1 MYDFQLWRPLVFI
14 GFMATLLSSHELTL
28 HLLFFVQMK
37 RTPYNPLE
45 PLTFCGRLLLLSGD
59 GSTQALS
66 VSVVFQCEAV

>member
-45 PLTFCGRLLLLSGD
+45 PLTFCGRLLLSGD

-66 VSVVFQCEAV
+66 VPAVFQREAV